1 MGTVQGPEA
10 SRQNLSAK
18 EFELIR
24 QLIQS
29 RAGQGREMAYEE
41 LEGYSA
47 CSSPLASAIIIHV
60 RWPPDRNT
68 TTWINGQHGRQP

>member
-41 LEGYSA
+41 LEGYE
-47 CSSPLASAIIIHV
+47 V
-60 RWPPDRNT
+60 PPRTQFSMLNNWNMKRHT
-68 TTWINGQHGRQP
+68 AFRVK